1 MAGPF
6 ELSIRRFAENSRER
20 VDVIHRRV
28 VLEVASRVIARS
40 PVDTGRF
47 RGNWRVAEEVRADG
61 EVDREDPSGELT
73 RADILRALGGG
84 KFTRRWVIYN
94 NLPYGP
100 RLETGWSKQAPLG
113 MVALT
118 LLEFAPI
125 VDGVAQGLD
134 SISVGGIGP

>member
-6 ELSIRRFAENSRER
+6 EISIRQFAERSKER
-20 VDVIHRRV
+20 VDVVHRRV
-28 VLEVASRVIARS
+28 VLEIASRIIVRS
-40 PVDTGRF
+40 PVKSGRF
-47 RGNWRVAEEVRADG
+47 RGNWRVADQVVSNG
-61 EVDREDPSGELT
+61 PIDREDPSGEAT
-73 RADILRALGGG
+73 MADIMRALDAG

-100 RLETGWSKQAPLG
+100 RLETGWSKQAPIG

-118 LLEFAPI
+118 LLEFSPI